1 MKRIIIIIVI
11 AATLW
16 AANWYRG
23 FNQNLDLTTGW
34 FKNAATFGQNVEQH
48 GFPNRYDVTLPD
60 VGIDSLDAYLD
71 FIQIMRVVYNPKHRI
86 IAIPQEITLF
96 GRKITAD
103 QIRASIVSDGAPER
117 PRITFEA
124 IKPEFPNGVIAER
137 AQISIIPAA
146 HETEMTVFVDLVD
159 VSFSSGNERD
169 NIRII
174 LYLTGTM
181 AFDWSTLIA
190 TRNTLNMQITGTGSI
205 TSKIFGSSDISI
217 FGTLR
222 TPQISLPPNGIFPKD
237 ILDRLQWD

>member
-1 MKRIIIIIVI
+1 
-11 AATLW
+11 
-16 AANWYRG
+16 
-23 FNQNLDLTTGW
+23 LDLTTGW
-34 FKNAATFGQNVEQH
+34 FKDTATLGQNIEQH

-60 VGIDSLDAYLD
+60 VRIDSLDTYLD
-71 FIQIMRVVYNPKHRI
+71 FIQIMRVVYNQKHRI

-96 GRKITAD
+96 GRELTAD
-103 QIRASIVSDGAPER
+103 QIRASIVSDSAPER

-124 IKPEFPNGVIAER
+124 IKPKFPNGVIAER
-137 AQISIIPAA
+137 AQISFIPAA
-146 HETEMTVFVDLVD
+146 HETEMTVFIDLVD
-159 VSFSSGNERD
+159 VSSSNGNEPD
-169 NIRII
+169 NIRMIQH
-174 LYLTGTM
+174 LTGTM

-237 ILDRLQWD
+237 ILDRLQ